1 MSFLKYIFIPSVSW
15 SVRREKGRCGLTFS
29 LSRHQEL
36 SPPPVILQPM
46 LPEVP
51 LPSYPS
57 SFTPPDFSDYSS
69 YVSLVDVY
77 HSEYADELP
86 SEIMNHFRTS
96 TPRPAYQDT
105 SSCDY
110 KQFLSPC
117 NPHLPSFSIKQLSI
131 MSMMDNSS
139 PPPAPA
145 PTQPSSLSPPSG
157 RIPYPSFRPEY
168 TGLVTDF
175 SPLHF
180 TPRQYVPSSTI
191 RPGGGQ
197 LSSEEEDRSGVREE
211 ITTYKPRITLNQVRT
226 APAEHSGQRIKQR
239 LREILQ
245 MLREKKMR
253 AQKMEENSDIPS
265 LNKFEHRRK
274 NGQRLYPSNV
284 INPHLPVTSLPP
296 VKTNQTDGGDDSLHT
311 EDFFTVRNRNLGG
324 TSEAILPSQLLMLL
338 IILSHHI
345 MGF

>member
-1 MSFLKYIFIPSVSW
+1 
-15 SVRREKGRCGLTFS
+15 
-29 LSRHQEL
+29 
-36 SPPPVILQPM
+36 M

-57 SFTPPDFSDYSS
+57 SFSPPDFSDYSG

-77 HSEYADELP
+77 HSEYVDELP

-105 SSCDY
+105 SSCDSS
-110 KQFLSPC
+110 QFLSPC

-131 MSMMDNSS
+131 MSMLDNNSQ
-139 PPPAPA
+139 PPAAA
-145 PTQPSSLSPPSG
+145 PSQPSSVSPPTG
-157 RIPYPSFRPEY
+157 RIPYPSFRPDY
-168 TGLVTDF
+168 SGISTDF
-175 SPLHF
+175 RPLPF

-191 RPGGGQ
+191 RPR
-197 LSSEEEDRSGVREE
+197 EEDRSRVREE
-211 ITTYKPRITLNQVRT
+211 ITTYKPRITLNQAGT
-226 APAEHSGQRIKQR
+226 TPTKHSGQRIRQR

-245 MLREKKMR
+245 KLREKKMMG
-253 AQKMEENSDIPS
+253 KTEEKTGDIPS
-265 LNKFEHRRK
+265 LNKFKQRRK

-296 VKTNQTDGGDDSLHT
+296 VKTNQTDVGDDSLHT
-311 EDFFTVRNRNLGG
+311 DDFFTVRNRNLGG
-324 TSEAILPSQLLMLL
+324 TSNAIFPSQLLWLL